1 MDIIIIII
9 IIIIVVTS
17 LNAII
22 APKTLVTAS

>member
-1 MDIIIIII
+1 MDIIIII